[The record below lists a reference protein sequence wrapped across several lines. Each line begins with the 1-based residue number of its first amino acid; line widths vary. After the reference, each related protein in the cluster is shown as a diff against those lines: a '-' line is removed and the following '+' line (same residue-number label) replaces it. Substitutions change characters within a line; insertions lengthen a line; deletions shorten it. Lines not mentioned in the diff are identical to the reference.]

1 MAIEKALA
9 FNSTSAAA
17 KNIMT
22 ERLENPLLTV
32 LADPQMV
39 ETVLRNLI
47 GNAVSFA
54 ERDGTVSSEAR
65 RDEGEVV
72 ITIRDN
78 GVGIPS
84 KRLVHLFNFES
95 GASIVGTEGEKKGT
109 GQGLQLCKELIELQG
124 GVLSVESTVGQGST
138 FRFTLPSAI

>member
-1 MAIEKALA
+1 MSGLQSEPRPFDVAMAIEKALA

-95 GASIVGTEGEKKGT
+95 GASIVGTEGEEKGT
-109 GQGLQLCKELIELQG
+109 G
-124 GVLSVESTVGQGST
+124 
-138 FRFTLPSAI
+138 